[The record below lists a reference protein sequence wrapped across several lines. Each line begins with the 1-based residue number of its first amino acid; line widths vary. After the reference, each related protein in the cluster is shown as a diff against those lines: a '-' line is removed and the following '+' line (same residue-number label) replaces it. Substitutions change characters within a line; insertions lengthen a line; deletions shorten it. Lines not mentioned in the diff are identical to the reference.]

1 MTKSSLYSIRMRA
14 SAGGIHLSGAERL
27 VPAEMIN
34 RTVQEL
40 VARARGKG
48 IDPDQVVITIDSLQD
63 TIIQSMQALDITAV
77 AAQDITACRI
87 AGRQVLQAAGVSLAA
102 IENACMLLDRGPS
115 PSEISM
121 RGAMLM
127 DAVTGERL
135 EPDQERGVRVSRF
148 DWSSEAFAAICREL
162 THLGLT
168 HFRTREALSLASKV
182 AHAPGVIAEL
192 CWSDDP
198 DYSAGYVSSL
208 STGYIRLPFMKQK
221 GRKTGGRA
229 FFVKRE
235 SSGLEALL
243 SYLQKEPVVIT
254 QIGSCRKIDDLSTII
269 PNGRPN
275 DHV

>member
-1 MTKSSLYSIRMRA
+1 
-14 SAGGIHLSGAERL
+14 
-27 VPAEMIN
+27 MIN

-48 IDPDQVVITIDSLQD
+48 IDPDQIVVNIDSLQGAF
-63 TIIQSMQALDITAV
+63 IKSIQALDLVAYTANDV
-77 AAQDITACRI
+77 AACRN

-115 PSEISM
+115 PLEKTM

-127 DAVTGERL
+127 DAMTGERL

-162 THLGLT
+162 THIGLT

-208 STGYIRLPFMKQK
+208 STGYVRLPFMKQK

-235 SSGLEALL
+235 SSGLEVLL

-254 QIGSCRKIDDLSTII
+254 QIGSCRQIDDLSTII
-269 PNGRPN
+269 QNRRPN